1 MITHLLDTSA
11 WLIHLLQEPGSE
23 AVTALLLNSDHRVG
37 VSVLSLVE
45 VQGRMRQM
53 GIELRFA
60 EIVEEYRNIFAEF
73 LVVDEPVALQA
84 TELRKGAS
92 TRLPAVDSLIA
103 ATAAHHNA
111 TLVHR
116 DPHFAGLT
124 AESVSQLALDG
135 R

>member
-11 WLIHLLQEPGSE
+11 WLIHLFQEPESE
-23 AVTALLLNSDHRVG
+23 TVTELLLNPEHRVG

-53 GIELRFA
+53 GIGERFV
-60 EIVEEYRNIFAEF
+60 EIVEEYRNVFAE
-73 LVVDEPVALQA
+73 LIVVDESIALQA
-84 TELRKGAS
+84 TELRESARS
-92 TRLPAVDSLIA
+92 RVPTVDILIA

-116 DPHFAGLT
+116 DPHFAGLP
-124 AESVSQLALDG
+124 ENQPRQLTL
-135 R
+135 